1 VNLLGNSFTLAPIGD
16 VELFHFG
23 NKKLLDVMIELFT
36 NYLKLFAIL
45 ALPVMVAMFMA
56 EVALAIAS
64 RFAQSMNVF
73 SMAQPI
79 KAVIAIAMM
88 IGLLPK
94 INSAIMEA
102 LRVTM
107 KMFGSV

>member
-1 VNLLGNSFTLAPIGD
+1 
-16 VELFHFG
+16 
-23 NKKLLDVMIELFT
+23 
-36 NYLKLFAIL
+36 
-45 ALPVMVAMFMA
+45 MFMA
-56 EVALAIAS
+56 EISLAIAS

-88 IGLLPK
+88 IPLLVK

-107 KMFGSV
+107 KMFGGV

>member
-1 VNLLGNSFTLAPIGD
+1 
-16 VELFHFG
+16 
-23 NKKLLDVMIELFT
+23 
-36 NYLKLFAIL
+36 
-45 ALPVMVAMFMA
+45 MVAMFMA

-79 KAVIAIAMM
+79 KALLAITMM
-88 IGLLPK
+88 IPLLPK
-94 INSAIMEA
+94 INAAILDA

-107 KMFGSV
+107 RMFGHV